1 MSYKF
6 KFEGKEYD
14 LNEEKLVGFF
24 NDEENEILGI
34 DENKIFEMLNNS
46 TEVDFEKTYYKE
58 VCENCLAG
66 KEENKKVFDYLEYYF
81 YVYSK
86 DGNYV
91 ASNIS
96 NEYDGLSF
104 TRLERQKIVD
114 TSYIVT
120 ITVCAHCGEF
130 TIEIEKFEL

>member
-6 KFEGKEYD
+6 NFEGKEYD

-34 DENKIFEMLNNS
+34 DENKILEMLNNS

-58 VCENCLAG
+58 ICENCLAG

-86 DGNYV
+86 NGNYV

-96 NEYDGLSF
+96 NEYNGLSF
-104 TRLERQKIVD
+104 TRLERQKTVD

-120 ITVCAHCGEF
+120 IIVCAHCGEF

>member
-6 KFEGKEYD
+6 TFEEKEYD

-34 DENKIFEMLNNS
+34 DENKILDMLNNS

-66 KEENKKVFDYLEYYF
+66 KAEKKKVFDYLEYYF

-86 DGNYV
+86 NGTYV
-91 ASNIS
+91 SSNIS
-96 NEYDGLSF
+96 NEYDRLSF
-104 TRLERQKIVD
+104 TRLERQKTVD

-120 ITVCAHCGEF
+120 INVCAHCGDF